1 LVIAFA
7 GIWENKPTA
16 VAGILASMGL
26 IASYFVA
33 SMEEAI
39 AIDQEMGPDDA
50 HGTLTGPALLPT
62 DLDDLS
68 ERLGVARPGISLIAS
83 SDATWLLRFEDTF
96 SRMLSDLPAILAD
109 EIADRYQL
117 SAEEI
122 DVLESV
128 LRPLA
133 IEALGSPNRSVYEW
147 ISV

>member
-1 LVIAFA
+1 
-7 GIWENKPTA
+7 
-16 VAGILASMGL
+16 
-26 IASYFVA
+26 
-33 SMEEAI
+33 
-39 AIDQEMGPDDA
+39 
-50 HGTLTGPALLPT
+50 
-62 DLDDLS
+62 
-68 ERLGVARPGISLIAS
+68 
-83 SDATWLLRFEDTF
+83 
-96 SRMLSDLPAILAD
+96 MLSDLPAILAD